1 MDRGC
6 GSISPFEPPNLRPVA
21 LLLLLDYPM
30 EIRYL
35 DDRSFEFME
44 DFMRNLGF
52 HNIWQYS
59 GLIFL
64 LSLILLILG
73 TAWMGVSFAF
83 GEWINGMHPYLRSS
97 HVFFETLSDF
107 TYYVLIAKLSVVIS
121 ALLSFF
127 ILFAVSI
134 TKMYLGPLIPSA

>member
-1 MDRGC
+1 MRTTHNFKVFELH
-6 GSISPFEPPNLRPVA
+6 SIRPVTS
-21 LLLLLDYPM
+21 LLLLDYPM

-35 DDRSFEFME
+35 DDRSFEFTE

-97 HVFFETLSDF
+97 HVLFGILADF
-107 TYYVLIAKLSVVIS
+107 TYYVLLAKLSIVIS
-121 ALLSFF
+121 ALFSFF
-127 ILFAVSI
+127 ILLDVSI
-134 TKMYLGPLIPSA
+134 TKMYLDPLIPSA